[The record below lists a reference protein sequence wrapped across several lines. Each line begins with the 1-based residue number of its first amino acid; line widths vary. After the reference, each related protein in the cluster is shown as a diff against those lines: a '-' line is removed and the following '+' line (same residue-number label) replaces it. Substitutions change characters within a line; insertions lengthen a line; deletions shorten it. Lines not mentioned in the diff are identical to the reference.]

1 MKKLVA
7 YIRVSTS
14 RQLDG
19 QGPQQQQRDIM
30 AWALTAVDCE
40 GKPVMIDRW
49 VIEDETGTKEDR
61 EEILKLKEQ
70 ARAGEL
76 GTLVL
81 TQMDRLGRDAAVSLS
96 LYRDFTRLGVKVIF
110 VHQDFDDNS
119 SGRAMLGFN
128 AVMAQWVKED
138 LIERMKKNKRI
149 AVARHGTFAG
159 GTMPYGY
166 APAGNGKLKLVP
178 GETKLIV
185 RTFELRDNGN
195 TQSQIARILREEGF
209 RTRKGTEFTPKQV
222 ARILDHEAQ
231 YRGDAVFGD
240 RKLDDGVQAAHP
252 AVLK

>member
-1 MKKLVA
+1 MNKKTVA

-14 RQLDG
+14 RQLEG
-19 QGPQQQQRDIM
+19 EGPQQQQRDIM
-30 AWALTAVDCE
+30 AWALNTSTL
-40 GKPVMIDRW
+40 IDEW

-61 EEILKLKEQ
+61 EEIVRLKAMAIE
-70 ARAGEL
+70 GNL

-96 LYRDFTRLGVKVIF
+96 LYRDFTKLGVKVIF
-110 VHQDFDDNS
+110 VKQDFGDNS
-119 SGRAMLGFN
+119 SGRFMMTVHAG
-128 AVMAQWVKED
+128 MAQWVKED

-166 APAGNGKLKLVP
+166 APAGSGKLKLVP

-222 ARILDHEAQ
+222 ARILGHEAQ
-231 YRGDAVFGD
+231 YRSDAVFS
-240 RKLDDGVQAAHP
+240 RQKLDDGVQAAHP